1 MSSQLRPEDKDK
13 ILKGITKK
21 VGDKPYEN
29 GYWGELPARDIVLVE
44 LYDLSGN
51 LIDFKNVPFADS
63 AAVIEDDFIQLKP
76 GLHLQLFGYAS
87 GKFNIRYRFLRNLA
101 GNDNPVLLLRGNDL
115 IDGSVYALDT
125 QSRIDNLVIKE
136 DGKIFTTDTESQQL
150 FLSNYAYDID
160 KISNSRKEVRL
171 KAKKIDDF
179 SEIFNTEFVPGYRYV
194 DDFVKLQ
201 ESVRKDIIEAPIE
214 FIGEEVIETSGGT
227 GAGSPPTINYVYNTS
242 NQLQL
247 TPQDNGLVFTPNMVG
262 GTINIP
268 NFFFYKNITEQVRTQ
283 TNIFNNPGFE
293 DIEID
298 TATGQPATINVGWDS
313 SIHSDAVKVNNWT
326 SGFNAFDNG
335 EFIGSAGIGYHA
347 KFVRAEGKSG
357 GNCIKFIDQNQIY
370 IDYDSWP
377 SINGHRELS
386 VKQQMLELQSLG
398 PSLGDQINISFDMK
412 STLVGKGVEI
422 EIQYPNDIFVEEVP
436 SSPPPGYYD
445 PNNPGPEEP
454 IPDSPPNGYIANSEA
469 NATNIEAKPPQYA
482 ANIMSTYGLPS
493 FDGQIGQDTSQLWG
507 GAAAWKISNILS
519 SPTRY
524 VWSPN
529 LGPDYTKIGT
539 LSEGSDW
546 VWNVSGPDGAWGE
559 NDPSSPEALAGT
571 VSSAEFPTAVNS
583 SPYQFFG
590 QGTPKFSRDISPGEN
605 TGWQTGTV
613 VGSQGLILLKD
624 DLIWELDEPEYTTNA
639 SKITLHK
646 FADYFPGTLNFIMP
660 NGKTLYEDIF
670 ENGYIQ
676 TITRTKETG
685 GGSGNMG
692 IRDGWYVI
700 FYSDGSGDVNQ
711 NKAFLAKAF
720 EDVIGSGYGD
730 NEGVKVLSQ
739 LDGNFNNVVNEN
751 GGKFETLF
759 ARRTSGTYENKWQ
772 HYFSVPG
779 SGVMFRMTD
788 GDGDFFELAQSGEF
802 FDELTDNS
810 FANAFGGGELPGE
823 WEVAFSKNRSSGH
836 WSTYR
841 CIIGNQVYNMKSPAN
856 EGISSTLSIGAFA
869 YGAGEFDTDG
879 GDITFGSRNPAA
891 INFGILDPT
900 FESGYRED
908 GEGNRIEP
916 LYDDGSSEFT
926 FPTATLLD
934 GFLSPAEQWRW
945 DGQLAEW
952 VSIEG
957 APSYN
962 YESVFEQVYST
973 VAGQWSSYDV
983 TMELPDNWDV
993 TAPWFIKF
1001 NGHNAFNEQAGDGFG
1016 IVWVDNVFS
1025 DFTLVDQTTTTP
1037 LYKDFSAQIE
1047 SVNSNGTLVT
1057 LSRTIQSAALAL
1069 SEENPEVIDYVT
1081 GDNPGTFNNF
1091 SVSYL
1096 VYNPYDLRTY
1106 LKMGNRLFLTTNFKK
1121 DVVSNE
1127 YPFSVV
1133 YKLYDPLPNDIE
1145 RLDEVTVVK
1154 EMLDPVNET
1163 VEIVEFV
1170 DNDVPAT
1177 VLKSPD
1183 IMNVESPIQKR
1194 TINYKNQTDILSAD
1208 AYISDEI
1215 QNEFLSQSLDS
1226 SEINVDYS
1234 NFNNFINFSSAEKR
1248 INNFKYK
1255 LEQIESYKIT
1265 SASYV
1270 GVSGSESDLSLYH
1283 GYIKE
1288 VKNNF
1293 DGFEKYMY
1301 FESSSFVTSSLG
1313 AFYDNAWPKT
1323 GGSGAVNDDYILAHT
1338 TSSLAT
1344 TWYGRQIESSSLYD
1358 TENLNKLSSLLPNHI
1373 KIDSN
1378 NDTYLT
1384 MTDMIGHHFDN
1395 IWIYI
1400 KAMGDIYDRRE
1411 KLNEGIS
1418 KDLLMSVGKSLG
1430 WNLNDGKDTVS
1441 LARYALGKEVTGSAF
1456 SDYSSISERDA
1467 SREVWSRIINNM
1479 PYFLKNKGTIRAI
1492 KGLISAYGIPST
1504 ILRVK
1509 EYGGPDLPDD
1519 ATPQFEIKRKFTK
1532 SLDFRSSQYI
1542 NTIWSD
1548 DSSTN
1553 RKPDTIELRFKS
1565 PSSRNQILVEKK
1577 STETNNVS
1585 SSFYLRLKDN
1595 GSEDDYGFVAFQIS
1609 GSDGLKEISS
1619 SNFPVYDNEF
1629 HSVMIRRVSGS
1640 DNRNVSQ
1647 SFELSVGKYDA
1658 GRSKIHLYSTSTMN
1672 TDIVASSSYNQNWE
1686 NDGTIYIGGS
1696 STVDGVGI
1704 QFTGSLMEYRHW
1716 TEVLNTGSFK
1726 NHIGNPKAFDGNT
1739 ISSSYNNLVL
1749 RYSFDDN
1756 KDLSTDTD
1764 GIRDVSANTTNA
1776 YSGSHNGFT
1785 GNFFKNVVDETKTN
1799 IPSIGGLRRVTN
1811 KVRIE
1816 ENKIFPFAN
1825 LHYKNRATFSAYDQA
1840 PTDSNRVGVF
1850 FAPTDVI
1857 NNDIIES
1864 VANLNFDNFLGDPR
1878 DLQKLHYR
1886 GLKGISDKYWQKYT
1900 SPNNFWDYIR
1910 LIKYYDQ
1917 SLFPQV
1923 RKMIPARAKPNLGIL
1938 VEPNIFERP
1947 KTIIGRTPEVTENH
1961 YSASIDVSTDVI
1973 IITGSY
1979 NHGKHRVTKF
1989 TSYDARIDMFSYE
2002 TGSSVISASGDFANI
2017 NLSGSVT
2024 EIADRQA
2031 DISIWQKLKQ
2041 PGDYS
2046 NITMSFGDLTT
2057 YNEALQPVIS
2067 GSRIRGNNQKLMKF
2081 YSSSFDVSLTSPD
2094 EALVSSSQD
2103 IFYSSSFHNVDIDNL
2118 AFESE
2123 ALTNLYYA
2131 GCKQTIK
2138 TTTDRLPPVEFRLT
2152 SPTRLVKREVGD
2164 SSLDTG
2170 FGKVA
2175 KFKTKEK
2182 KVRGGRSKAD
2192 DIAKKAVSKD
2202 DAVAKAVELKGGALT
2217 KEESEK
2223 VIDAYE
2229 KETGTKTTT
2238 TKGGY
2243 GGSGAPKTVGNVE
2256 PAGNKD
2262 FSGKP
2267 SDSEGGGKE
2276 TKKGGSGTK
2285 GGDEDKTSGGGS
2297 KTSSGGSRGGS
2308 DSGRGGGR

>member
-1 MSSQLRPEDKDK
+1 MSSQLKIEDKDK
-13 ILKGITKK
+13 ILRGIIKK

-29 GYWGELPARDIVLVE
+29 GYWGEQPSRDIVLVE
-44 LYDLSGN
+44 LYDQNNN
-51 LIDFKNVPFADS
+51 LIDYKNLTFGESLAT
-63 AAVIEDDFIQLKP
+63 IENDYVALKP
-76 GLHLQLFGYAS
+76 GLHLKLFGYDS

-101 GNDNPVLLLRGNDL
+101 GNDNPILIYGSSAEGTMENVVYPL
-115 IDGSVYALDT
+115 ID
-125 QSRIDNLVIKE
+125 QSDYDNLFIDA
-136 DGKIFTTDTESQQL
+136 DGKIFTSSQRTQQL
-150 FLSNYAYDID
+150 LLTNYMYDID
-160 KISNSRKEVRL
+160 KISSSRTEVRL

-179 SEIFNTEFVPGYRYV
+179 AELFNFERVPGYRYV

-201 ESVRKDIIEAPIE
+201 ESVKKDIIETPIE
-214 FIGEEVIETSGGT
+214 FIGQEVTDFT
-227 GAGSPPTINYVYNTS
+227 NAGPTDPPTITYVYNTS
-242 NQLQL
+242 NTIQI
-247 TPQDNGLVFTPNMVG
+247 TPQENGLVFTPNMIG

-268 NFFFYKNITEQVRTQ
+268 NFFFYKNITEQVKTQ

-298 TATGQPATINVGWDS
+298 ANTGQPTIINTGWDS
-313 SIHSDAVKVNNWT
+313 SIHNDVIKVNNWT
-326 SGFNAFDNG
+326 SGFNSFDEG
-335 EFIGSAGIGYHA
+335 EFAGSTGIGYHA
-347 KFVRAEGKSG
+347 KFVRNEGKSG
-357 GNCIKFIDQNQIY
+357 GNCIKFIDQNEVY

-377 SINGHRELS
+377 SLSGHRELS

-398 PSLGDQINISFDMK
+398 PSLGDVINITFDMK
-412 STLVGKGVEI
+412 STVVGKGVEI

-445 PNNPGPEEP
+445 PNNPGPTEE
-454 IPDSPPNGYIANSEA
+454 IPDTPPDGYIANTDS
-469 NATNIEAKPPQYA
+469 NATNVEAKPPQYA

-493 FDGQIGQDTSQLWG
+493 FNGQIGDDTEELWN
-507 GAAAWKISNILS
+507 GAGAWKITDVLS

-529 LGPDYTKIGT
+529 LGVNYTQAGT
-539 LSEGSDW
+539 LSTAQDW
-546 VWNVSGPDGAWGE
+546 IWNVSGPDGAWGE
-559 NDPSSPEALAGT
+559 NNPSSPEALVGT
-571 VSSAEFPTAVNS
+571 VNSGEFPTAVNG

-590 QGTPKFSRDISPGEN
+590 QGTPKFSRDIFPGEN

-613 VGSQGLILLKD
+613 VGSNGLILLKD

-639 SKITLHK
+639 SKVTLHK
-646 FADYFPGTLNFIMP
+646 FADYFPGTLSFIMP

-676 TITRTKETG
+676 SITRTKETG

-692 IRDGWYVI
+692 IRDNWYVV
-700 FYSDGSGDVNQ
+700 FYSDGSGEFNQ
-711 NKAFLAKAF
+711 NKGFLAKKG

-730 NEGVKVLSQ
+730 NVGVKVMAEI
-739 LDGNFNNVVNEN
+739 DGNFNNVVNEN

-759 ARRTSGTYENKWQ
+759 ARRTSGDYVNKWQ

-779 SGVMFRMTD
+779 SGIIFRMTD
-788 GDGDFFELAQSGEF
+788 GDGDFFELAQGGEF
-802 FDELTDNS
+802 FDDLSDNS

-823 WEVAFSKNRSSGH
+823 WDVAFSKNRSSGH

-841 CIIGNQVYNMKSPAN
+841 CIIGDSVYNMKSPAN
-856 EGISSTLSIGAFA
+856 DGISETLNIGAFA
-869 YGAGEFDTDG
+869 YGAGQFGTDG
-879 GDITFGSRNPAA
+879 AEITFGSRNPAA
-891 INFGILDPT
+891 ANFGILDDVT
-900 FESGYRED
+900 DSGFKED

-916 LYDDGSSEFT
+916 LYDDGSSEFN

-934 GFLSPAEQWRW
+934 GFLSPAEQWKW
-945 DGQLAEW
+945 DGGLAEW

-957 APSYN
+957 APAYN
-962 YESVFEQVYST
+962 YESTTQQVYAT
-973 VAGQWSSYDV
+973 NAGQWAKINMVMD
-983 TMELPDNWDV
+983 LPDNWDV
-993 TAPWFIKF
+993 TAPWYIKF
-1001 NGHNAFNEQAGDGFG
+1001 NGHNAFNEEAGAGYG
-1016 IVWVDNVFS
+1016 IVWVDNVFA
-1025 DFTLVDQTTTTP
+1025 DFTLVNQTTETP
-1037 LYKDFSAQIE
+1037 LYKDFTAQID
-1047 SVNSNGTLVT
+1047 SITANGTIAT
-1057 LSRTIQSAALAL
+1057 LNRNIEQAALAL
-1069 SEENPEVIDYVT
+1069 SDENPEVIDYVT
-1081 GDNPGTFNNF
+1081 GDNPGTFDSF

-1133 YKLYDPLPNDIE
+1133 YKLYEPLPIDIE
-1145 RLDEVTVVK
+1145 ELDEVSVVK
-1154 EMLDPVNET
+1154 EMMDPTNES

-1170 DNDVPAT
+1170 DNDVPTT

-1183 IMNVESPIQKR
+1183 IMNVESPIQRR
-1194 TINYKNQTDILSAD
+1194 TINYKNQTDILSSD
-1208 AYISDEI
+1208 AFISDEI
-1215 QNEFLSQSLDS
+1215 KNEFLSQSMDS
-1226 SEINVDYS
+1226 VEINVDHS
-1234 NFNNFINFSSAEKR
+1234 DFKNFVNFSSAEKR
-1248 INNFKYK
+1248 ISNFKYK
-1255 LEQIESYKIT
+1255 AELIESYKVT
-1265 SASYV
+1265 SASYI
-1270 GVSGSESDLSLYH
+1270 GVSGSADDLSLYH
-1283 GYIKE
+1283 NNIKE

-1293 DGFEKYMY
+1293 DPFEKYMY
-1301 FESSSFVTSSLG
+1301 FQSSSYISSSIG
-1313 AFYDNAWPKT
+1313 VFHDNAWPKT

-1344 TWYGRQIESSSLYD
+1344 TWYNNQISSASLYD
-1358 TENLNKLSSLLPNHI
+1358 TENLNKLSNILPNHI
-1373 KIDSN
+1373 KIDSQN
-1378 NDTYLT
+1378 QTYLT
-1384 MTDMIGHHFDN
+1384 MTDMMGHHFDN
-1395 IWIYI
+1395 IWVYI
-1400 KAMGDIYDRRE
+1400 KAMGDTYDRRE

-1430 WNLNDGKDTVS
+1430 WQLNDGKDTVS

-1456 SDYSSISERDA
+1456 SNYSSISERDA

-1542 NTIWSD
+1542 QTTWSD

-1553 RKPDTIELRFKS
+1553 RKPDTIEFRFKS
-1565 PSSRNQILVEKK
+1565 PISRNQVLVEKT
-1577 STETNNVS
+1577 SLNTS
-1585 SSFYLRLKDN
+1585 SSFYINLKDN
-1595 GSEDDYGFVAFQIS
+1595 GSTDDYGYVAFQIS
-1609 GSDGLKEISS
+1609 GSDGMKEISS

-1629 HSVMIRRVSGS
+1629 HSVMVRRTSGS

-1658 GRSKIHLYSTSTMN
+1658 SRSKIHLYSTSTLH

-1686 NDGTIYIGGS
+1686 NDGTIFIGGTG
-1696 STVDGVGI
+1696 TVGGYI
-1704 QFTGSLMEYRHW
+1704 QFSGSLMEYRHW

-1756 KDLSTDTD
+1756 KDLSSDTD

-1776 YSGSHNGFT
+1776 YSGSHHNFS
-1785 GNFFKNVVDETKTN
+1785 GNFFKNVEDETKTN

-1816 ENKIFPFAN
+1816 ENKMFPLAN
-1825 LHYKNRATFSAYDQA
+1825 LSRVNRATISAYDQA
-1840 PTDSNRVGVF
+1840 PTDSNKVGVF

-1864 VANLNFDNFLGDPR
+1864 VANLNFDQYLGDPR
-1878 DLQKLHYR
+1878 DLQKLSYR

-1938 VEPNIFERP
+1938 IEPNIFERP
-1947 KTIIGRTPEVTENH
+1947 KAVIGKTPQATEHH
-1961 YSASIDVSTDVI
+1961 YSASIDVSTDFIV
-1973 IITGSY
+1973 ITGSY
-1979 NHGKHRVTKF
+1979 NHGRHKVTKF
-1989 TSYDARIDMFSYE
+1989 TSYDATIDMYSYD
-2002 TGSSVISASGDFANI
+2002 TGSSFVSASGEFSQF
-2017 NLSGSVT
+2017 NLTASIT
-2024 EIADRQA
+2024 EIADRQVGK
-2031 DISIWQKLKQ
+2031 SIWTRLEKD
-2041 PGDYS
+2041 GDYS
-2046 NITMSFGDLTT
+2046 DVTMSFGDFHYT
-2057 YNEALQPVIS
+2057 EALQPIIS
-2067 GSRIRGNNQKLMKF
+2067 GSRIRGNNQKMMKF
-2081 YSSSFDVSLTSPD
+2081 YNSFSQSAVGDYHSSSF
-2094 EALVSSSQD
+2094 
-2103 IFYSSSFHNVDIDNL
+2103 YNVDIDNL
-2118 AFESE
+2118 AFENQ
-2123 ALTNLYYA
+2123 AFTNLFYE

-2138 TTTDRLPPVEFRLT
+2138 TTTDKLPPVQFRLT
-2152 SPTRLVKREVGD
+2152 SPTRLVKKDTGD
-2164 SSLDTG
+2164 STLDTG
-2170 FGKVA
+2170 EGTVA
-2175 KFKTKEK
+2175 KFKTKNK
-2182 KVRGGRSKAD
+2182 KVKGGKSKAD

-2202 DAVAKAVELKGGALT
+2202 DAVQKAVDMKGGPLT

-2223 VIDAYE
+2223 VIGAYE
-2229 KETGTKTTT
+2229 KESGTKPTTS
-2238 TKGGY
+2238 KGGY
-2243 GGSGAPKTVGNVE
+2243 GGGTSPKTSENVE

-2262 FSGKP
+2262 YSGK
-2267 SDSEGGGKE
+2267 SGVDNEGGGKE
-2276 TKKGGSGTK
+2276 TKKGTGGTK
-2285 GGDEDKTSGGGS
+2285 GGDEDKGGNKGGG
-2297 KTSSGGSRGGS
+2297 K
-2308 DSGRGGGR
+2308 

>member
-1 MSSQLRPEDKDK
+1 MSSQLRIEDKDK
-13 ILKGITKK
+13 ILKGIIKK

-29 GYWGELPARDIVLVE
+29 GYWGEQPDRDIVLVE
-44 LYDLSGN
+44 LYDQSNN
-51 LIDFKNVPFADS
+51 LIDFKNVSFNDS
-63 AAVIEDDFIQLKP
+63 AIIVNDEYLQIKP
-76 GLHLQLFGYAS
+76 GLHMQLFGFNT
-87 GKFNIRYRFLRNLA
+87 GKFNIKYRFLRNLA

-201 ESVRKDIIEAPIE
+201 ESVRKDLFNYPVE
-214 FIGEEVIETSGGT
+214 FIGEEVSDFSGGF
-227 GAGSPPTINYVYNTS
+227 GAGSGPPEVTYVYNTS
-242 NQLQL
+242 NQIQL
-247 TPQDNGLVFTPNMVG
+247 TPGDGNSVITPNMVG

-268 NFFFYKNITEQVRTQ
+268 NFFFYRNVETLVRTEN
-283 TNIFNNPGFE
+283 NIFNNPGFE
-293 DIEID
+293 NIEID
-298 TATGQPATINVGWDS
+298 TNTGAPTIINAGWDS
-313 SIHSDAVKVNNWT
+313 SIHNDSIKVNDWT
-326 SGFNAFDNG
+326 SGFNLFDDG
-335 EFIGSAGIGYHA
+335 EFAGSTEIGYHA
-347 KFVRAEGKSG
+347 KFVSGEGKSG
-357 GNCIKFIDQNQIY
+357 GNCIKFIDQNQVY
-370 IDYDSWP
+370 IDYESWP
-377 SINGHRELS
+377 STNGHRELS
-386 VKQQMLELQSLG
+386 VKQQILELQSLG

-422 EIQYPNDIFVEEVP
+422 EIQYPNDIFLEEVP

-445 PNNPGPEEP
+445 PNNPGPTED
-454 IPDSPPNGYIANSEA
+454 IPDTPPNGYIANSEA

-493 FDGQIGQDTSQLWG
+493 FNGQIGQNTSQLWG

-529 LGPDYTKIGT
+529 LGPDYTKVGT

-559 NDPSSPEALAGT
+559 NNPSSPEALAGT

-730 NEGVKVLSQ
+730 NQGVKVLSQ

-945 DGQLAEW
+945 DGESAEW

-962 YESVFEQVYST
+962 YESATEQVYAT
-973 VAGQWSSYDV
+973 TAGQWSSYEV

-993 TAPWFIKF
+993 TAPWYIKI
-1001 NGHNAFNEQAGDGFG
+1001 NGHNAFNEQAGDGYG
-1016 IVWVDNVFS
+1016 IVWIDNVFS
-1025 DFTLVDQTTTTP
+1025 DFTLVNETTTTP
-1037 LYKDFSAQIE
+1037 LYKDFTAQIE
-1047 SVNSNGTLVT
+1047 SISSNGTIAT
-1057 LSRTIQSAALAL
+1057 LSRTIQQAALAL
-1069 SEENPEVIDYVT
+1069 STETPELIEYVT
-1081 GDNPGTFNNF
+1081 GDNPGVFDNF

-1121 DVVSNE
+1121 DVISNE
-1127 YPFSVV
+1127 YPFSIV

-1154 EMLDPVNET
+1154 EMLDPVEDSFE
-1163 VEIVEFV
+1163 VVEFV
-1170 DNDVPAT
+1170 DNDVPTT

-1183 IMNVESPIQKR
+1183 VMNVESPIQRR
-1194 TINYKNQTDILSAD
+1194 TTDYKNETDILSND
-1208 AYISDEI
+1208 SFISDEI

-1226 SEINVDYS
+1226 SEINVEYS
-1234 NFNNFINFSSAEKR
+1234 SFENFINFSSAEKR
-1248 INNFKYK
+1248 ISNFKYK
-1255 LEQIESYKIT
+1255 LELLESYNQT
-1265 SASYV
+1265 SASYI
-1270 GVSGSESDLSLYH
+1270 GVSGSADDLNLFH
-1283 GYIKE
+1283 NNIKE

-1301 FESSSFVTSSLG
+1301 FQSSSFVSSSIG
-1313 AFYDNAWPKT
+1313 VFHDNAWPKT
-1323 GGSGAVNDDYILAHT
+1323 GGSGAVNDNYILAHT

-1344 TWYGRQIESSSLYD
+1344 TWYNNQITSASLYD
-1358 TENLNKLSSLLPNHI
+1358 TENLNKISNLLPNHI
-1373 KIDSN
+1373 KVDSSN
-1378 NDTYLT
+1378 QTYLT
-1384 MTDMIGHHFDN
+1384 MIDMMGHHFDN

-1400 KAMGDIYDRRE
+1400 KAIGDTYDRRE

-1418 KDLLMSVGKSLG
+1418 KDLLYSVGKSLG
-1430 WNLNDGKDTVS
+1430 WKLDDGKDRVS

-1456 SDYSSISERDA
+1456 SNYSSVSERDI
-1467 SREVWSRIINNM
+1467 SREIWSRIINNM
-1479 PYFLKNKGTIRAI
+1479 PFFLKNKGTIRAI

-1509 EYGGPDLPDD
+1509 EYGGPNLPDD

-1532 SLDFRSSQYI
+1532 SLGFRSSQYVSASW
-1542 NTIWSD
+1542 TD

-1553 RKPDTIELRFKS
+1553 RKPDTIEFRFKS
-1565 PSSRNQILVEKK
+1565 PTSRNQILIEKK
-1577 STETNNVS
+1577 PISPNAS
-1585 SSFYLRLKDN
+1585 SSFYVRLKDN
-1595 GSEDDYGFVAFQIS
+1595 GSTDDYGFVAFQIS

-1619 SNFPVYDNEF
+1619 SNLPVYDNEF
-1629 HSVMIRRVSGS
+1629 HSVMIQRTSGS

-1647 SFELSVGKYDA
+1647 SFKLSVGKYDA
-1658 GRSKIHLYSTSTMN
+1658 SRSKLHLYSTSVMN
-1672 TDIVASSSYNQNWE
+1672 TDIAASSSYNQNWE
-1686 NDGTIYIGGS
+1686 NDGKIYIGGS
-1696 STVDGVGI
+1696 STVSGVGV
-1704 QFTGSLMEYRHW
+1704 QFSGSLMEYRHW

-1726 NHIGNPKAFDGNT
+1726 NHIGNPKAYDGNT
-1739 ISSSYNNLVL
+1739 VSSSYNNLIL

-1756 KDLSTDTD
+1756 KDLSSSPS
-1764 GIRDVSANTTNA
+1764 IRDTSANTTTSNPGGA
-1776 YSGSHNGFT
+1776 IGFT
-1785 GNFFKNVVDETKTN
+1785 GNFFANVVDETKTN

-1825 LHYKNRATFSAYDQA
+1825 LHRKNRATFSAHDQA
-1840 PTDSNRVGVF
+1840 PIDSNKVGVF

-1878 DLQKLHYR
+1878 DLQELDYR
-1886 GLKGISDKYWQKYT
+1886 GLKGVSNNYWQKYS

-1923 RKMIPARAKPNLGIL
+1923 RKMIPARAKPDLGIL

-1947 KTIIGRTPEVTENH
+1947 KVVIGKTPISTEHH
-1961 YSASIDVSTDVI
+1961 YSASIDVSTDFI

-1979 NHGKHRVTKF
+1979 NHGRNIVDSVTAYDGRIGVF
-1989 TSYDARIDMFSYE
+1989 TYE
-2002 TGSSVISASGDFANI
+2002 TGSHYVSASGQFLDVT
-2017 NLSGSVT
+2017 GSIT

-2031 DISIWQKLKQ
+2031 ELSIWQRLKQ
-2041 PGDYS
+2041 DGEYS
-2046 NITMSFGDLTT
+2046 DVTMSFGDTH
-2057 YNEALQPVIS
+2057 YNEVLQPIIS
-2067 GSRIRGNNQKLMKF
+2067 GSRIRGYNQKLRKF
-2081 YSSSFDVSLTSPD
+2081 FSTSENASSGVFN
-2094 EALVSSSQD
+2094 
-2103 IFYSSSFHNVDIDNL
+2103 SSSFHNVDIDNL
-2118 AFESE
+2118 AFESQ
-2123 ALTNLYYA
+2123 AFTNLFYD

-2138 TTTDRLPPVEFRLT
+2138 TTTDGTPPVQIRLT
-2152 SPTRLVKREVGD
+2152 SPTKLVTKEPGE
-2164 SSLDTG
+2164 STLDTG
-2170 FGKVA
+2170 VGTVA

-2297 KTSSGGSRGGS
+2297 RGGS
-2308 DSGRGGGR
+2308 NNGRGSGR

>member
-1 MSSQLRPEDKDK
+1 MSSQLKIEDKDK
-13 ILKGITKK
+13 ILRGIIKK

-29 GYWGELPARDIVLVE
+29 GYWGEQPSRDIVLVE
-44 LYDLSGN
+44 LYDQNNN
-51 LIDFKNVPFADS
+51 LIDYKNLTFGESLAT
-63 AAVIEDDFIQLKP
+63 IENDYVALKP
-76 GLHLQLFGYAS
+76 GLHLKLFGYDS

-101 GNDNPVLLLRGNDL
+101 GNDNPILIYGSSAEGTMENVVYPL
-115 IDGSVYALDT
+115 ID
-125 QSRIDNLVIKE
+125 QSDYDNLFIDA
-136 DGKIFTTDTESQQL
+136 DGKIFTSSQRTQQL
-150 FLSNYAYDID
+150 LLTNYMYDID
-160 KISNSRKEVRL
+160 KISSSRTEVRL

-179 SEIFNTEFVPGYRYV
+179 AELFNFERVPGYRYV

-201 ESVRKDIIEAPIE
+201 ESVKKDIIETPIE
-214 FIGEEVIETSGGT
+214 FIGQEVTDFT
-227 GAGSPPTINYVYNTS
+227 NAGPTDPPTITYVYNTS
-242 NQLQL
+242 NTIQI
-247 TPQDNGLVFTPNMVG
+247 TPQENGLVFTPNMIG

-268 NFFFYKNITEQVRTQ
+268 NFFFYKNITEQVKTQ

-298 TATGQPATINVGWDS
+298 ANTGQPTIINTGWDS
-313 SIHSDAVKVNNWT
+313 SIHNDAIKVNNWT
-326 SGFNAFDNG
+326 SGFNSFDEG
-335 EFIGSAGIGYHA
+335 EFAGSTGIGYHA
-347 KFVRAEGKSG
+347 KFVRNEGKSG
-357 GNCIKFIDQNQIY
+357 GNCIKFIDQNEVY

-377 SINGHRELS
+377 SLSGHRELS

-398 PSLGDQINISFDMK
+398 PSLGDVINITFDMK
-412 STLVGKGVEI
+412 STVVGKGVEI

-445 PNNPGPEEP
+445 PNNPGPTEE
-454 IPDSPPNGYIANSEA
+454 IPDTPPDGYIANTDS
-469 NATNIEAKPPQYA
+469 NATNVEAKPPQYA

-493 FDGQIGQDTSQLWG
+493 FNGQIGDDTEELWN
-507 GAAAWKISNILS
+507 GAGAWKITDVLS

-529 LGPDYTKIGT
+529 LGVNYTQAGT
-539 LSEGSDW
+539 LSTAQDW
-546 VWNVSGPDGAWGE
+546 IWNVSGPDGAWGE
-559 NDPSSPEALAGT
+559 NNPSSPEALAGT
-571 VSSAEFPTAVNS
+571 VNSGEFPTAVNG

-590 QGTPKFSRDISPGEN
+590 QGTPKFSRDIFPGEN

-613 VGSQGLILLKD
+613 VGSNGLILLKD

-639 SKITLHK
+639 SKVTLHK
-646 FADYFPGTLNFIMP
+646 FADYFPGTLTFIMP

-676 TITRTKETG
+676 SITRTKETG

-692 IRDGWYVI
+692 IRDDWFVV
-700 FYSDGSGDVNQ
+700 FYSDGSGEFNQ
-711 NKAFLAKAF
+711 NKGFLAKKG
-720 EDVIGSGYGD
+720 ENVIGSGYGD
-730 NEGVKVLSQ
+730 NAGVKVMAEI
-739 LDGNFNNVVNEN
+739 DGNFNNVVNEN
-751 GGKFETLF
+751 GGKFETCF
-759 ARRTSGTYENKWQ
+759 ARRTSGDYDNKWQ

-779 SGVMFRMTD
+779 SGIIFRMTD
-788 GDGDFFELAQSGEF
+788 GDGDFFELAQGGEF
-802 FDELTDNS
+802 FDDLTDNS

-836 WSTYR
+836 WSNYR
-841 CIIGNQVYNMKSPAN
+841 CIIENQVYNMKSNAG
-856 EGISSTLSIGAFA
+856 EGISETLNIGAFA
-869 YGAGEFDTDG
+869 YGAGQFGTDG
-879 GDITFGSRNPAA
+879 AEITFGSRNPAA
-891 INFGILDPT
+891 ANFGILDDVT
-900 FESGYRED
+900 DSGFKED

-916 LYDDGSSEFT
+916 LYDDGSSEFN

-934 GFLSPAEQWRW
+934 GFLSPAEQWKW
-945 DGQLAEW
+945 DGGLAEW

-957 APSYN
+957 APAYN
-962 YESVFEQVYST
+962 YESTTQQVYAT
-973 VAGQWSSYDV
+973 NAGQWAKINMVMD
-983 TMELPDNWDV
+983 LPDNWDV
-993 TAPWFIKF
+993 TAPWYIKF
-1001 NGHNAFNEQAGDGFG
+1001 NGHNAFNEEAGAGYG
-1016 IVWVDNVFS
+1016 IVWVDNVFA
-1025 DFTLVDQTTTTP
+1025 DFTLVNQTTETP
-1037 LYKDFSAQIE
+1037 LYKDFTAQID
-1047 SVNSNGTLVT
+1047 SITANGTIAT
-1057 LSRTIQSAALAL
+1057 LNRNIEQAALAL
-1069 SEENPEVIDYVT
+1069 SEENPTVIDYVT
-1081 GDNPGTFNNF
+1081 GDNPGTFDSF

-1133 YKLYDPLPNDIE
+1133 YKLYEPLPIDIE
-1145 RLDEVTVVK
+1145 ELDEVSVVK
-1154 EMLDPVNET
+1154 EMMDPTNES

-1170 DNDVPAT
+1170 DNDVPTT

-1183 IMNVESPIQKR
+1183 IMNVESPIQRR
-1194 TINYKNQTDILSAD
+1194 TINYKNQTDILSSD
-1208 AYISDEI
+1208 AFISDEI
-1215 QNEFLSQSLDS
+1215 KNEFLSQSMDS
-1226 SEINVDYS
+1226 VEINVDHS
-1234 NFNNFINFSSAEKR
+1234 DFKNFVNFSSAEKR
-1248 INNFKYK
+1248 ISNFKYK
-1255 LEQIESYKIT
+1255 AELIESYKVT
-1265 SASYV
+1265 SASYI
-1270 GVSGSESDLSLYH
+1270 GVSGSADDLSLYH
-1283 GYIKE
+1283 NNIKE

-1293 DGFEKYMY
+1293 DPFEKYMY
-1301 FESSSFVTSSLG
+1301 FQSSSYISSSIG
-1313 AFYDNAWPKT
+1313 VFHDNAWPKT

-1344 TWYGRQIESSSLYD
+1344 TWYNNQISSASLYD
-1358 TENLNKLSSLLPNHI
+1358 TENLNKLSNILPNHI
-1373 KIDSN
+1373 KIDSQN
-1378 NDTYLT
+1378 QTYLT
-1384 MTDMIGHHFDN
+1384 MTDMMGHHFDN
-1395 IWIYI
+1395 IWVYI
-1400 KAMGDIYDRRE
+1400 KAMGDTYDRRE

-1430 WNLNDGKDTVS
+1430 WQLNDGKDTVS

-1456 SDYSSISERDA
+1456 SNYSSISERDA

-1542 NTIWSD
+1542 QTTWSD

-1553 RKPDTIELRFKS
+1553 RKPDTIEFRFKS
-1565 PSSRNQILVEKK
+1565 PISRNQVLVEKT
-1577 STETNNVS
+1577 SLNTS
-1585 SSFYLRLKDN
+1585 SSFYINLKDN
-1595 GSEDDYGFVAFQIS
+1595 GSTDDYGYVAFQIS
-1609 GSDGLKEISS
+1609 GSDGMKEISS

-1629 HSVMIRRVSGS
+1629 HSVMVRRTSGS

-1658 GRSKIHLYSTSTMN
+1658 SRSKIHLYSTSTLH

-1686 NDGTIYIGGS
+1686 NDGTIFIGGTG
-1696 STVDGVGI
+1696 TVGGYI
-1704 QFTGSLMEYRHW
+1704 QFSGSLMEYRHW

-1756 KDLSTDTD
+1756 KDLSSDTD

-1776 YSGSHNGFT
+1776 YSGSHHNFS
-1785 GNFFKNVVDETKTN
+1785 GNFFKNVEDETKTN

-1816 ENKIFPFAN
+1816 ENKMFPLAN
-1825 LHYKNRATFSAYDQA
+1825 LSRVNRATISAYDQA
-1840 PTDSNRVGVF
+1840 PTDSNKVGVF

-1864 VANLNFDNFLGDPR
+1864 VANLNFDQYLGDPR
-1878 DLQKLHYR
+1878 DLQKLSYR

-1938 VEPNIFERP
+1938 IEPNIFERP
-1947 KTIIGRTPEVTENH
+1947 KAVIGKTPQATEHH
-1961 YSASIDVSTDVI
+1961 YSASIDVSTDFIV
-1973 IITGSY
+1973 ITGSY
-1979 NHGKHRVTKF
+1979 NHGRHKVTKF
-1989 TSYDARIDMFSYE
+1989 TSYDATIDMYSYD
-2002 TGSSVISASGDFANI
+2002 TGSSFVSASGEFSQF
-2017 NLSGSVT
+2017 NLTASIT
-2024 EIADRQA
+2024 EIADRQVGK
-2031 DISIWQKLKQ
+2031 SIWTRLEKD
-2041 PGDYS
+2041 GDYS
-2046 NITMSFGDLTT
+2046 DVTMSFGDFHYT
-2057 YNEALQPVIS
+2057 EALQPIIS
-2067 GSRIRGNNQKLMKF
+2067 GSRIRGNNQKMMKF
-2081 YSSSFDVSLTSPD
+2081 YNSFSQSAVGDYHSSSF
-2094 EALVSSSQD
+2094 
-2103 IFYSSSFHNVDIDNL
+2103 YNVDIDNL
-2118 AFESE
+2118 AFENQ
-2123 ALTNLYYA
+2123 AFTNLFYE

-2138 TTTDRLPPVEFRLT
+2138 TTTDKLPPVQFRLT
-2152 SPTRLVKREVGD
+2152 SPTRLVKKDTGD
-2164 SSLDTG
+2164 STLDTG
-2170 FGKVA
+2170 EGTVA
-2175 KFKTKEK
+2175 KFKTKNK
-2182 KVRGGRSKAD
+2182 KVKGGKSKAD

-2202 DAVAKAVELKGGALT
+2202 DAVQKAVDMKGGPLT

-2223 VIDAYE
+2223 VIGAYE
-2229 KETGTKTTT
+2229 KESGTKPTTS
-2238 TKGGY
+2238 KGGY
-2243 GGSGAPKTVGNVE
+2243 GGGTSPKTSENVE

-2262 FSGKP
+2262 YSGK
-2267 SDSEGGGKE
+2267 SGVDNEGGGKE
-2276 TKKGGSGTK
+2276 TKKGTGGTK
-2285 GGDEDKTSGGGS
+2285 GGDEDKGGNKGGG
-2297 KTSSGGSRGGS
+2297 K
-2308 DSGRGGGR
+2308 